1 LKKEKKA
8 ESQQKKEKN
17 SASQQKEKK
26 NTGSTKPNEPWKA
39 LKLLIQGEEEKE
51 QKQQP
56 DEKAQN
62 TDIELQVQNKLVT
75 GDQDAKLQKP
85 QNQEQQ
91 LHVVSNNTKRS
102 KCDCR
107 AYCIACRTCCN
118 SCIEEICE
126 VIMSLICCFSWCH
139 IPCISKICEFTLCGT
154 KIWDILTYFM
164 GSFDKLF
171 LIFFQMLL
179 ILTAAIAQL
188 SISSMC
194 SCRRITNWGTQ
205 WWASSFCE
213 DNHAKSAIITYI
225 VLGCVGG
232 TFLLVWIT
240 NLFAK
245 CLQFYAKQKYDDQFK
260 KIEVESKLLTQLSN
274 LIEKKLKNNK
284 INNEDDKLPSE
295 KEIKSDLLK
304 EIKNIIEEYESTSST
319 KTNNKNN
326 CFISCLK
333 SCYVTVKDWR
343 NELIENE
350 LYCICKHEI
359 IRNSICCCCFGFRK
373 FFCLDCKNLC
383 KCCRKCNCCNDPF
396 EDNIKKKKEPLI
408 DNANNNSDLWEILV
422 DANEIYETYDLWLD
436 KKTKKNGQTK
446 NKENEQTDKGNEQV
460 ENKGNEQ
467 VDNKENEENK
477 ENEQVDNKGNEQ
489 VDTKENEENKGNEQV
504 DNKGNEQIEN
514 KGNEQAENKGN
525 EQPEINGNKQETKKD
540 QVNTIDGQYA
550 VEKTIS
556 KKGLDR
562 IIEKTYFAY
571 RNDFSHLHDIVRASL
586 IFKTMTDLILAFVY
600 INIFDDEVKVTK
612 IKNRFDPNLLS
623 WATGGYRDVLMN
635 IRFNDGPII
644 ELQLQLN
651 SFYKLKEKHHVD
663 YKVLREIQKK

>member
-1 LKKEKKA
+1 
-8 ESQQKKEKN
+8 
-17 SASQQKEKK
+17 
-26 NTGSTKPNEPWKA
+26 
-39 LKLLIQGEEEKE
+39 
-51 QKQQP
+51 
-56 DEKAQN
+56 
-62 TDIELQVQNKLVT
+62 
-75 GDQDAKLQKP
+75 
-85 QNQEQQ
+85 
-91 LHVVSNNTKRS
+91 
-102 KCDCR
+102 
-107 AYCIACRTCCN
+107 
-118 SCIEEICE
+118 
-126 VIMSLICCFSWCH
+126 
-139 IPCISKICEFTLCGT
+139 
-154 KIWDILTYFM
+154 
-164 GSFDKLF
+164 
-171 LIFFQMLL
+171 
-179 ILTAAIAQL
+179 
-188 SISSMC
+188 
-194 SCRRITNWGTQ
+194 
-205 WWASSFCE
+205 
-213 DNHAKSAIITYI
+213 
-225 VLGCVGG
+225 
-232 TFLLVWIT
+232 
-240 NLFAK
+240 
-245 CLQFYAKQKYDDQFK
+245 
-260 KIEVESKLLTQLSN
+260 
-274 LIEKKLKNNK
+274 
-284 INNEDDKLPSE
+284 
-295 KEIKSDLLK
+295 
-304 EIKNIIEEYESTSST
+304 
-319 KTNNKNN
+319 
-326 CFISCLK
+326 
-333 SCYVTVKDWR
+333 
-343 NELIENE
+343 
-350 LYCICKHEI
+350 
-359 IRNSICCCCFGFRK
+359 
-373 FFCLDCKNLC
+373 
-383 KCCRKCNCCNDPF
+383 
-396 EDNIKKKKEPLI
+396 
-408 DNANNNSDLWEILV
+408 LWEILV

-663 YKVLREIQKK
+663 YKILREIQKK